1 MRFSLLV
8 AALVLPALALAD
20 TPDVLELSATDA
32 RVRLAAGTLSARAL
46 TEASLARVAAID
58 SAGPQLRAV
67 IEIAPDALAVADR
80 LDAEREA
87 GRLRGPLHGLPVL
100 IKDNIDVCGMVNSA
114 GSLALA
120 ENRPA
125 RDAFLVARLR
135 EAGAVV
141 LGKTNLSEWAN
152 FRSEHSSSGWSSRG
166 GQTRNPYVLDR
177 SPCGSSSGTGAAIAA
192 SLAPLGVGTE
202 TDGSILCPSAVNG
215 LVGLKP
221 TVGLVS
227 RDGIIPI
234 SATQDT
240 AGPMTRSV
248 ADAALLLQVLA
259 AVDPAD
265 AAAGGRPAASVDYL
279 AALAPDALRGRRIG
293 VIRQSMG
300 QHPGIDAAAEAAYAS
315 LRAAGATLVDV
326 QIPTWGQ
333 WGDAEYTLM
342 LVEFR
347 QGLEAYLRRADSP
360 FGELAALADW
370 NRANAA
376 RVMPWFGQEIFDKA
390 LALDPHDEAA
400 YRNARAT
407 AQRLAWEEGL
417 RPLFE
422 EQGFDALVG
431 PTNGPAWSI
440 DVALGDPPGS
450 SAYGIAAVAGTP
462 SITVPMGAL
471 GELPLGLAFLGKP
484 WGEAALLAMAA
495 DFEQRTRARRAPHFL
510 PTIDPDRMLPERAK

>member
-1 MRFSLLV
+1 MRFRLLIAV
-8 AALVLPALALAD
+8 LLLPALALAD
-20 TPDVLELSATDA
+20 APDVVELSAVDA
-32 RVRLAAGTLSARAL
+32 RARLAAGTLSARAL
-46 TEASLARVAAID
+46 AEASLARITAID
-58 SAGPQLRAV
+58 SAGPRLRAV
-67 IEIAPDALAVADR
+67 IEIAPDALAEADR
-80 LDAEREA
+80 RDAERA
-87 GRLRGPLHGLPVL
+87 TGRLRGPLHGLPVL
-100 IKDNIDVCGMVNSA
+100 VKDNIDVRGMVNSA

-120 ENRPA
+120 QNRPA

-152 FRSEHSSSGWSSRG
+152 FRSEHASSGWSSRG

-202 TDGSILCPSAVNG
+202 TDGSILCPAAVNG

-227 RDGIIPI
+227 RAGIIPI

-259 AVDPAD
+259 AADPAD
-265 AAAGGRPAASVDYL
+265 PAAGGRPAGTVDYL
-279 AALAPDALRGRRIG
+279 AALTPDALRGRRIG
-293 VIRQSMG
+293 VLRQSMG
-300 QHPGIDAAAEAAYAS
+300 EHPAIDAAAEAAYAS
-315 LRAAGATLVDV
+315 LRAASATLVDV

-342 LVEFR
+342 RVEFR
-347 QGLEAYLRRADSP
+347 QGLEAYLHRAGSP
-360 FGELAALADW
+360 FAGLAALAEW
-370 NRANAA
+370 NRANAP
-376 RVMPWFGQEIFDKA
+376 RVMPWFGQEIFEKA
-390 LALDPHDEAA
+390 LALDAKDEPA
-400 YRNARAT
+400 YRSARAM
-407 AQRLAWEEGL
+407 ARRLAWEEGL

-422 EQGFDALVG
+422 QQRFDALVG
-431 PTNGPAWSI
+431 PTNGPAWPI
-440 DVALGDPPGS
+440 DVVLGDPPGN

-471 GELPLGLAFLGKP
+471 GELPLGLVFLGKP
-484 WGEAALLAMAA
+484 WGEAELLAMAA
-495 DFEQRTRARRAPHFL
+495 DFEHRTRARRAPRYL
-510 PTIDPDRMLPERAK
+510 PTVDPDGAP